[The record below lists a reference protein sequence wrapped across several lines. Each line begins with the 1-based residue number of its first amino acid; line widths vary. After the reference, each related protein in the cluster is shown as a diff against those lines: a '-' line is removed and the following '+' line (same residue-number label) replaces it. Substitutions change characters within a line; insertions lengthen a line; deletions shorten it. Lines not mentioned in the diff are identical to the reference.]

1 MNTEIIFKLA
11 ALGVLVAVVNQI
23 LIKSGR
29 DEHALIVVIAGLIG
43 AFLIMIDQI
52 DSLFDTIRSTF
63 GL

>member
-29 DEHALIVVIAGLIG
+29 DEQALIVVIAGLIG
-43 AFLIMIDQI
+43 ALLIMIDQI
-52 DSLFDTIRSTF
+52 DGLFDTIRSTF